1 LAKPHSSSSKVVED
15 LALGLQQQHQALL
28 GRLLKP
34 RQQLLAVVLVALG
47 PRQQQVELPVAVFC
61 LVKQQQQLV
70 EVVGVGLVGLEQQ
83 QQVQQLVGQVALGL
97 EVVLLGVRLGR
108 RYYLVHS
115 WTGKEGVQGMIGC
128 QVALQQHQ
136 QQRRQCR
143 LGRLHQQQ
151 HRQHQMEQQQRL
163 LQVRVVAIAAAARV
177 V

>member
-15 LALGLQQQHQALL
+15 LALGLQQQHQGLL

-34 RQQLLAVVLVALG
+34 RQQLLVVVLVALG
-47 PRQQQVELPVAVFC
+47 RRQQQVEELPVAVLC

-70 EVVGVGLVGLEQQ
+70 EVVGVGSVGLEQQ
-83 QQVQQLVGQVALGL
+83 QVGQVALDL
-97 EVVLLGVRLGR
+97 EVVLLLLLEAGR
-108 RYYLVHS
+108 RSCLVRS
-115 WTGKEGVQGMIGC
+115 WMGEGVLRMIGW

-143 LGRLHQQQ
+143 LGRQHLQQQ
-151 HRQHQMEQQQRL
+151 HHLQQQMEQQQRL
-163 LQVRVVAIAAAARV
+163 LQVLVLAIAAAARV